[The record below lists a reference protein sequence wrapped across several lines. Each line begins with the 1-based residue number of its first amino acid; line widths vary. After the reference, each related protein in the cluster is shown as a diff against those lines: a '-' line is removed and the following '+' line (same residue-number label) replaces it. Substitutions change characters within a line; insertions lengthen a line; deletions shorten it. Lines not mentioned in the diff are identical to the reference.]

1 MIIAVRLGALTR
13 PGDFEFHLPNLISLP
28 GLTVL
33 MNSPGSCQVLI
44 RHLSSCVFFAD
55 EPECRTECH
64 GRAIRSLYSLTSP
77 DPSSGNSIEFDLLS
91 I

>member
-13 PGDFEFHLPNLISLP
+13 PGDFKFHLPNLISLP
-28 GLTVL
+28 SLTVL

-55 EPECRTECH
+55 VICFVRDVINELGIIEPTVK
-64 GRAIRSLYSLTSP
+64 IL
-77 DPSSGNSIEFDLLS
+77 F
-91 I
+91 

>member
-13 PGDFEFHLPNLISLP
+13 PGDFKFHLPNLISLP

-55 EPECRTECH
+55 EW
-64 GRAIRSLYSLTSP
+64 GSVDQVID
-77 DPSSGNSIEFDLLS
+77 DPSFLPQHPWRRS
-91 I
+91 

>member
-28 GLTVL
+28 SLTVL

-55 EPECRTECH
+55 IGADSRFP
-64 GRAIRSLYSLTSP
+64 I
-77 DPSSGNSIEFDLLS
+77 
-91 I
+91 